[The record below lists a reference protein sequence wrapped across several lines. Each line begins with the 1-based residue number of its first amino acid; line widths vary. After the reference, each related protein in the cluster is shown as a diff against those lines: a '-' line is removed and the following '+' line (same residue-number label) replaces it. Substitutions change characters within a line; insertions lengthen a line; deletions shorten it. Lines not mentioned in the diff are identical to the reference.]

1 MGGWRCCWQQQL
13 HMAGI
18 HQAALELL
26 SALAIWGVT
35 FTQLVQY
42 EGALAATTATRMP
55 MQVV

>member
-1 MGGWRCCWQQQL
+1 
-13 HMAGI
+13 MAGI